1 MKNGCCL
8 HWRNFI
14 SSNCGINCYIFFTPA
29 TIIHSPSSNN
39 LNLFN
44 KSTIKN
50 EGNRVE
56 MNELGWK
63 PITFFIAA
71 FELKDEIQWSKQFI
85 NQLNSLPSFNK
96 NKRTFL
102 FISFNQF
109 ISWIDLMESKD
120 IITVLSYIGWPVLNN
135 KSMKE
140 NLFGWNWFIWAM
152 GGLWTAAAHQQI
164 KLFFSIRSLE
174 WADWRKVDC
183 CGPCGIGQLHFSSS
197 SSIPSNFIN
206 YWWIWMELKEREE
219 KVKKKGAA
227 LFISSIKST

>member
-1 MKNGCCL
+1 MEWL
-8 HWRNFI
+8 
-14 SSNCGINCYIFFTPA
+14 
-29 TIIHSPSSNN
+29 
-39 LNLFN
+39 
-44 KSTIKN
+44 
-50 EGNRVE
+50 
-56 MNELGWK
+56 LGSK
-63 PITFFIAA
+63 PITIHGGIK
-71 FELKDEIQWSKQFI
+71 ESLLSLLSRQQKTTISPI
-85 NQLNSLPSFNK
+85 NQSKKRNK
-96 NKRTFL
+96 LTFL
-102 FISFNQF
+102 LIYWFMKWRNK
-109 ISWIDLMESKD
+109 LKD

>member
-1 MKNGCCL
+1 MKGQHNHSTTFHSTKSKKQKIKLFFYLICF
-8 HWRNFI
+8 HFI
-14 SSNCGINCYIFFTPA
+14 CG
-29 TIIHSPSSNN
+29 
-39 LNLFN
+39 
-44 KSTIKN
+44 
-50 EGNRVE
+50 
-56 MNELGWK
+56 M
-63 PITFFIAA
+63 
-71 FELKDEIQWSKQFI
+71 
-85 NQLNSLPSFNK
+85 
-96 NKRTFL
+96 KRKR
-102 FISFNQF
+102 I
-109 ISWIDLMESKD
+109 KD